1 MARETIFID
10 GKKVEIPQWA
20 TETTLVNLGKAVTNL
35 AEALGKKDQDS
46 NAYFE
51 TALKNLR
58 DGTTDLDETI
68 ADFAIKTS
76 KLLKEFGTD
85 VSGALMAA
93 AEAAGE
99 KIFSFAGGLLKAGA
113 ATLIGAL
120 GLNLASIKDSFTE
133 LSSSFS
139 DLNKVG
145 LNLAQGFGEDLS
157 LGTKN
162 VMNEFMNMGLSMQEL
177 TGIMTSN
184 SFAMAANRK
193 TFTTTAKTF
202 AQLSKSGVDYGL
214 TVAENNQL
222 LAEELD
228 FKSRMLFQGEVDAE
242 QAAQQADKLFST
254 QMNYTKILGKSIE
267 EIRKSAQDVLKGSS
281 SALSLIAL
289 QGKAGTKTLD
299 GLSSFASGLI
309 ASGVTEDFTAAL
321 LEAGTGIDMFA
332 NEATRQA
339 FTTLSAAGV
348 DIYGTMSTFRDLAQS
363 GNLSVE
369 NAADQMSM
377 FRDQIA
383 NISDEGMEQLRLMA
397 AAGDAG
403 AAQMISMAASVKQA
417 KKSAEDLAKG
427 VAGLSG
433 EKAYKDLLEVDKSI
447 NEIKGAFTRF
457 RQSIAIS
464 LLPAIK
470 FIAKTLASPEIRGA
484 LVTAGTRISEF
495 VTGITGQLDEVT
507 DGMVAGSVQNI
518 VSFIS
523 STTDTII
530 NILKYLKSAFSD
542 ETGEGSIAS
551 GVANFTGNII
561 ESIFSGLWAAISK
574 TIGSLEFWGVV
585 ASAFTAVAGGALIL
599 GLGLRMLGGTAVIKG
614 ALALGLVSGSIWLV
628 SESLEKFTELDY
640 GRVWMG
646 IGTIGA
652 LALAAAGLGALLG
665 MGPVGLAFIAG
676 TLAIAGLGVAIS
688 QFPFN
693 EMALMA
699 DSLVKLN
706 NIKLGV
712 FGNLAGEIK
721 DLAVAIGELS
731 VAAVGGGAE
740 AFKALFTGERKTP
753 VGLLADDLERL
764 AKVSSAIPPAMT
776 TSLGAT
782 QIIPAA
788 AGASP
793 VAQAAATG
801 AAMQNSAAFVT
812 KEQEILSDILLELKK
827 SVTALRKLQETA
839 QNSAT

>member
-35 AEALGKKDQDS
+35 ADALGKKDQATND
-46 NAYFE
+46 YFE
-51 TALKNLR
+51 TLVKNLR
-58 DGTTDLDETI
+58 DGTMDLDETI

-76 KLLKEFGTD
+76 AVLEKFSSDVGT
-85 VSGALMAA
+85 ALMAA

-99 KIFSFAGGLLKAGA
+99 KIFSFAGGILKAGA

-242 QAAQQADKLFST
+242 QAAKQADKLFST

-383 NISDEGMEQLRLMA
+383 NISDEGMSQLRMMA

-417 KKSAEDLAKG
+417 KKSAEELARL
-427 VAGLSG
+427 AGGGLTG
-433 EKAYKDLLEVDKSI
+433 EKVYKDLLEVDASWAK
-447 NEIKGAFTRF
+447 IKGAFTQF
-457 RQSIAIS
+457 RQSLAIS

-470 FIAKTLASPEIRGA
+470 FISRVLSDPKILSA
-484 LVTAGTRISEF
+484 LTAAGEKISKAI
-495 VTGITGQLDEVT
+495 TGITDKLGAVGDDKITKTVESIIT
-507 DGMVAGSVQNI
+507 
-518 VSFIS
+518 FIS
-523 STTDTII
+523 SASDTVVKIVES
-530 NILKYLKSAFSD
+530 LKKAFNSD
-542 ETGEGSIAS
+542 EEGGIAS

-574 TIGSLEFWGVV
+574 TIGSLEFWAVV

-628 SESLEKFTELDY
+628 SQSLEKFTELDY
-640 GRVWMG
+640 SRVWMG

-712 FGNLAGEIK
+712 FGSLAGEIK

-731 VAAVGGGAE
+731 VAAVGGGGE

-764 AKVSSAIPPAMT
+764 AKVSRTIPPAMT

-782 QIIPAA
+782 QVTPAGT
-788 AGASP
+788 GASP
-793 VAQAAATG
+793 VAQAAAAG
-801 AAMQNSAAFVT
+801 AAMQNSTAFVT